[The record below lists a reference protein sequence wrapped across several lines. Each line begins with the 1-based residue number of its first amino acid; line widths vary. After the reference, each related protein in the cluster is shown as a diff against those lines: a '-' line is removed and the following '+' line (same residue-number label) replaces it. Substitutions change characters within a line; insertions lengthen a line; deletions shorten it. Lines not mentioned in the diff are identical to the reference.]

1 MKVPCCT
8 CSQRPGAVLHS
19 HVRAYVRDVA
29 DREDETSVE
38 TVLAQVRGYKTVSR
52 FFPHEVASMS
62 MPEGVDRS

>member
-1 MKVPCCT
+1 M
-8 CSQRPGAVLHS
+8 
-19 HVRAYVRDVA
+19 RDVA